1 MRRGNL
7 PEVKVEPSVQP
18 VPGCCTLSLSSFAEL
33 GVHLGSVAGAGCL
46 LRCFVYMYYVS
57 GIAYI
62 LIVTVVLA
70 AFQVDLIV
78 PFYGTVRNREVK

>member
-1 MRRGNL
+1 
-7 PEVKVEPSVQP
+7 
-18 VPGCCTLSLSSFAEL
+18 
-33 GVHLGSVAGAGCL
+33 
-46 LRCFVYMYYVS
+46 MYYVS